1 MKKRYFSIA
10 SSDFPQSVD
19 HLYGKLKLCLFLK
32 WVLNLVSWHAG
43 MQEAMSLPSEEVS
56 GCQMTSTG
64 IQHESRYPD
73 QRDNCNTHT
82 HTTIF
87 TALFPGLPGS
97 AGARSNLLLDLRCKG
112 DSRDLPTNNLA
123 GRYSI
128 RTNQWPTSLIRHV
141 YAGCP
146 SCHNPPNL
154 SQLGTGTK
162 WQYGDGT
169 CKTVEENSSVFSLI
183 RMC

>member
-73 QRDNCNTHT
+73 QRDNCKTHT
-82 HTTIF
+82 HTQPFLQPFFRDYPGEPVPEVIF
-87 TALFPGLPGS
+87 FWTY
-97 AGARSNLLLDLRCKG
+97 GAREIAETYPPTTWLGATPSGLISDPPPSSAMFMPDALPATTLPIYPSLGQAPNDSMETVHVKLLR
-112 DSRDLPTNNLA
+112 
-123 GRYSI
+123 
-128 RTNQWPTSLIRHV
+128 RTLV
-141 YAGCP
+141 
-146 SCHNPPNL
+146 
-154 SQLGTGTK
+154 
-162 WQYGDGT
+162 
-169 CKTVEENSSVFSLI
+169 SSP
-183 RMC
+183 